1 MTDARPRILTDEQ
14 RLWLTTIPP
23 DLSPEELV
31 RYYTLSPDDIT
42 FIQHHYKDENRLGIA
57 VQLCGL
63 RYPGRRLVE
72 LLPIPEVVLHY
83 IAGQLDISSEAFAD
97 YGQREAT
104 IYEHRNDIRQ
114 NYGYR
119 NYDARDQLP
128 LTRHLLPLAMESDEP
143 VPLVQTALSYMRQQG
158 IIAPGITT
166 TESLVWRVQ
175 RIARLRVY
183 QRLTKM
189 LSPEQRA
196 QLDGLV
202 DTEDSEFSTS
212 VFGWLRAP
220 VGKPSPDS
228 IYHLLTRLA
237 YIDDLKLPPRPTT
250 VHLNRI
256 RQLAQQAHRYK
267 AQQVSKFEPIKSHAY
282 LMAYLYEM
290 TAQLTDQLLDTFDRL
305 FMDLLRR
312 GRNAQKHHLY
322 QNVAQLNRALNTFT
336 VMAEAFLQARQ
347 NDEDPVAAILA
358 IVDEPTLLATVEIA
372 KVHMRPASM
381 DYRDLLENRYR
392 YRRRK
397 SLLEMY
403 QATTF
408 VPVAETHAALEALD
422 YVVLLQEKYDKR
434 VVAVEQKVQGQC
446 LSAPLQHLK
455 HTRWK
460 RHAVKTDNTINP
472 NYYEMGAWQRLRE
485 GVRAGDIAVP
495 RSRRYR
501 AFEDDLL
508 SPDEWEALKQ
518 HNETRLAVGNDP
530 DAYLAETQE
539 TIAALLAQ
547 LPTSL
552 NKEDYLTINE
562 EGRLR
567 LAPQEKTTPEAADS
581 WRNKCHNAMPEVQL
595 ADIVIEVDRWTNCL
609 ETFRSLGS
617 DLPAEGATKRLLVA
631 AIMAIGM
638 NLDLTQMARAT
649 DFSYEQLRQAADMFI
664 REDTIRPALAIL
676 DNFVLHHPFSR
687 HWGQGI
693 ASSSDGL
700 RMTVPVS
707 APNARYNERYFHFQ
721 RGITIVTH
729 AADIW
734 MPFETTIADTSESL
748 HVIDALCHHE
758 TDFDIQ
764 EHYTDS
770 GGYSYH
776 VFALCRLL
784 GFRFAPRI
792 RSMTDQYLFSVFP
805 LAPPE
810 AVAHL
815 WKGEVNEVMVRRNWD
830 MQGRLAA
837 SIRHGRVSASL
848 SMRKL
853 AAFPRQNELA
863 ATLNEVGKLERTVF
877 VLRYWLDPA
886 LQQRVRRGLNKGE
899 SVFRLAR
906 AVAIGQDGEMREQEL
921 YDQMN
926 RASCLMLLVGM
937 IAAWNTV
944 YLDRIVVSLAQQG
957 APIPTEYLQHISPLS
972 WRHINFLGRYEFDLD
987 QAYSLDNLRPL
998 RPIARRQRTSAPKT

>member
-23 DLSPEELV
+23 DLSQKELID
-31 RYYTLSPDDIT
+31 YYTLSPDDIA
-42 FIQHHYKDENRLGIA
+42 FIQRHYKDENRLGIA

-72 LLPIPEVVLHY
+72 ILPIPEAVLNY
-83 IAGQLDISSEAFAD
+83 IAEQLSIFPEAFAD

-114 NYGYR
+114 AYGYR
-119 NYDARDQLP
+119 NYEAGDQLP

-143 VPLVQTALSYMRQQG
+143 VPLVQTALNYMRQQR

-175 RIARLRVY
+175 RIARRRVF
-183 QRLTKM
+183 QRLTKV
-189 LSPEQRA
+189 LSSAQRL

-212 VFGWLRAP
+212 IFGWLRVS

-228 IYHLLTRLA
+228 IYHLLARLA
-237 YIDDLKLPPRPTT
+237 YIDDLKLPPPPVS

-256 RQLAQQAHRYK
+256 RQLAQQARRYK
-267 AQQVSKFEPIKSHAY
+267 AQQVSKFEPTKSHAY

-290 TAQLTDQLLDTFDRL
+290 TAQLTDQLLDSFDRL

-322 QNVAQLNRALNTFT
+322 RNVAKLNKAINTFT

-347 NDEDPVAAILA
+347 NNEDPVAAILA
-358 IVDEPTLLATVEIA
+358 TVDETTLQATVEVA

-403 QATTF
+403 QVTSF
-408 VPVAETHAALEALD
+408 VPVAETHVALEALD
-422 YVVLLQEKYDKR
+422 YVILLQERYGER
-434 VVAVEQKVQGQC
+434 VLAVEQKVQGQP

-460 RHAVKTDNTINP
+460 RHALKKDGTINP

-508 SPDEWEALKQ
+508 SPTEWELLKQ
-518 HNETRLAVGNDP
+518 KNETRLAVSDDP
-530 DAYLAETQE
+530 DAYLTETQE
-539 TIAALLAQ
+539 TIADLLAQ
-547 LPTSL
+547 LPAL
-552 NKEDYLTINE
+552 LAKEDYLTVNE
-562 EGRLR
+562 EGLLR
-567 LAPQEKTTPEAADS
+567 LTPQEKSTPEDVDS
-581 WRNKCHNAMPEVQL
+581 WRNSCHNAMPEVQL
-595 ADIVIEVDRWTNCL
+595 ADIIIEVDRWTDCL

-617 DLPAEGATKRLLVA
+617 DLPAEGTTKRLLIA

-638 NLDLTQMARAT
+638 NLELTQMARAT
-649 DFSYEQLRQAADMFI
+649 DFSYEQLRQAADNFI

-700 RMTVPVS
+700 RITVPVS

-721 RGITIVTH
+721 RGITVVTH

-734 MPFETTIADTSESL
+734 MPFETTIADTSEPL

-764 EHYTDS
+764 EHYTDT

-792 RSMTDQYLFSVFP
+792 RSMTDQYLFSVSP
-805 LAPPE
+805 ITPPK

-815 WKGEVNEVMVRRNWD
+815 WKGEVDNELVRRNWD
-830 MQGRLAA
+830 AQGRLAA

-853 AAFPRQNELA
+853 AAYPRQNELA
-863 ATLNEVGKLERTVF
+863 EAFNEVGKLERTVF
-877 VLRYWLDPA
+877 VLNYWLDPA

-944 YLDRIVVSLAQQG
+944 YLNQIVDSLQEQG
-957 APIPTEYLQHISPLS
+957 TPVPTEYLQHISPLS

-998 RPIARRQRTSAPKT
+998 RRVAR

>member
-23 DLSPEELV
+23 DLSQKELV
-31 RYYTLSPDDIT
+31 RYYTLSPDDIA
-42 FIQHHYKDENRLGIA
+42 FIQRHYKDENRLGIA

-63 RYPGRRLVE
+63 RYPGRRLVD
-72 LLPIPEVVLHY
+72 LLPIPEPVLGY
-83 IAGQLDISSEAFAD
+83 IAEQMDIAPEAFTD

-114 NYGYR
+114 AYGYR

-143 VPLVQTALSYMRQQG
+143 VPLVQTALDYMRQQR

-166 TESLVWRVQ
+166 TESLVWRAQ
-175 RIARLRVY
+175 RIARRRVY

-189 LSPEQRA
+189 LSPMQRL

-202 DTEDSEFSTS
+202 DAEDSEFSTS
-212 VFGWLRAP
+212 VFGWLRVP

-228 IYHLLTRLA
+228 IYHLLARLA
-237 YIDDLKLPPRPTT
+237 YIDDLKLPPHPES

-256 RQLAQQAHRYK
+256 RQLAQQARRYK
-267 AQQVSKFEPIKSHAY
+267 AQQVNKFEPLKSHAY

-290 TAQLTDQLLDTFDRL
+290 TAELTDQLLDTFDRL
-305 FMDLLRR
+305 FTDLLRR
-312 GRNAQKHHLY
+312 GRNAQKHYLY
-322 QNVAQLNRALNTFT
+322 RNVALLNRAINTFT
-336 VMAEAFLQARQ
+336 LMAEAFLQARQ
-347 NDEDPVAAILA
+347 NKEDPVAAILT
-358 IVDEPTLLATVEIA
+358 IVDEPTLQATVKVA
-372 KVHMRPASM
+372 KSHMRPASM

-403 QATTF
+403 QATSF
-408 VPVAETHAALEALD
+408 VPVAESHAALEALD
-422 YVVLLQEKYDKR
+422 YIVLLMEMYDER
-434 VVAVEQKVQGQC
+434 VVAAEQIIQGQRFI
-446 LSAPLQHLK
+446 APLQHLK

-460 RHAVKTDNTINP
+460 RHALKKNGAINP

-508 SPDEWEALKQ
+508 SPAEWEGLKQ
-518 HNETRLAVGNDP
+518 KNETRLAVGDDP
-530 DAYLAETQE
+530 DTYLTETQE
-539 TIAALLAQ
+539 TIADLLVQLPALLA
-547 LPTSL
+547 
-552 NKEDYLTINE
+552 KEDYLTVNE
-562 EGRLR
+562 EGHLR
-567 LAPQEKTTPEAADS
+567 LTPQEKTTPEAVDS
-581 WRNKCHNAMPEVQL
+581 WRNTCHNAMPEVQL
-595 ADIVIEVDRWTNCL
+595 ADIIIEVDRWTNCL
-609 ETFRSLGS
+609 EAFRSLGS
-617 DLPAEGATKRLLVA
+617 DLPAEGATKRLLIA
-631 AIMAIGM
+631 AIMATGM
-638 NLDLTQMARAT
+638 NLELTQMARAT
-649 DFSYEQLRQAADMFI
+649 DFSYEQLRQVADNFI

-687 HWGQGI
+687 HWGQGV

-721 RGITIVTH
+721 RGITVVTH

-734 MPFETTIADTSESL
+734 MPFETTIADTSEPL

-764 EHYTDS
+764 EHYTDT

-792 RSMTDQYLFSVFP
+792 RSITDQYLFSVSPFT
-805 LAPPE
+805 PPE
-810 AVAHL
+810 AVGHL
-815 WKGEVNEVMVRRNWD
+815 WKGVVNKELVRRNWD
-830 MQGRLAA
+830 AQRRLAA

-853 AAFPRQNELA
+853 AAYPRQNELA
-863 ATLNEVGKLERTVF
+863 EAFNEVGKLERTVF
-877 VLRYWLDPA
+877 VLNYWLDPA

-899 SVFRLAR
+899 SVYRLAR

-944 YLDRIVVSLAQQG
+944 YLDRIVVSLQEQG
-957 APIPTEYLQHISPLS
+957 APVPTEYLQHISPLS

-987 QAYSLDNLRPL
+987 QPYSLDNLRSL
-998 RPIARRQRTSAPKT
+998 RPVAR